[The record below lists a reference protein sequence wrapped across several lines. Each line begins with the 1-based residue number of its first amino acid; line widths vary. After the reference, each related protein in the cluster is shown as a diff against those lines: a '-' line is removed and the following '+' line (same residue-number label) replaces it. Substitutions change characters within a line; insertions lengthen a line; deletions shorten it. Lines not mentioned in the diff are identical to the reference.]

1 MQCAIRLVIP
11 GIGVGAEHW
20 QAGADIGPCACA
32 GVPGPLSSTTVAP
45 ASVAAMVARRNAV
58 DRVGRD
64 MVETPRADRPDG
76 YASRTGKRY
85 HEPRRGVGPPR
96 RRTPALV
103 PQCAMPETYD
113 HANAADTEPTRLDPS
128 TGSHLEALYRAAI
141 GPIRTDYYLPILTR
155 FETYG
160 RPSPSW
166 NWAAF
171 GITLNWMLFRGLW
184 LPAAVYLAALAASVL
199 ALAAGMAL
207 AQPPLPASVQWS
219 LWAALLTMAL
229 LVPGFFGNAWLYRVY
244 RRRIDQALAGTASLD
259 DACMRLAR
267 QSSSRPRL
275 HALALGN
282 LALAA
287 LVGIGAW
294 PSDLHVR
301 MWPRVSGDVASLS
314 SPASD
319 AATPSE
325 AAPRAAA
332 SAAESSAQAPVTMT
346 EAPASAASAEPGSD
360 APATA
365 PPTAGPTPTTLAD
378 VDLQAL
384 GPAARAASEQQA
396 AIAAQSRAARIRTT
410 TAPQAATPAAPAP
423 AAETPSK
430 RPVAQPGPYLINVG
444 LFAQQDN
451 ALRAHARLKEAGL
464 PAISESLQM
473 RNGQRTRVRVGPF
486 ATQAQA
492 DAAAGR
498 IRALGLEAVVIRQ

>member
-1 MQCAIRLVIP
+1 
-11 GIGVGAEHW
+11 
-20 QAGADIGPCACA
+20 
-32 GVPGPLSSTTVAP
+32 
-45 ASVAAMVARRNAV
+45 
-58 DRVGRD
+58 
-64 MVETPRADRPDG
+64 
-76 YASRTGKRY
+76 
-85 HEPRRGVGPPR
+85 
-96 RRTPALV
+96 
-103 PQCAMPETYD
+103 MPETYD
-113 HANAADTEPTRLDPS
+113 HATAADTEPTRLDPS
-128 TGSHLEALYRAAI
+128 PDSHLDALYRAAI
-141 GPIRTDYYLPILTR
+141 GPIRANYYLPILTR

-160 RPSPSW
+160 RASPSW

-171 GITLNWMLFRGLW
+171 GMTVNWMLFRALW
-184 LPAAVYLAALAASVL
+184 LPAVVYLAALVAAAL

-207 AQPPLPASVQWS
+207 ADPPLPASMQWS

-244 RRRIDQALAGTASLD
+244 RRRVEQALAATTSLD

-275 HALALGN
+275 LAIGLGN

-287 LVGIGAW
+287 LVGIASW

-301 MWPRVSGDVASLS
+301 MWPRVSGDVASLT

-319 AATPSE
+319 AEPSHAAAERAPVGNTSESMPGAIASPATPAVTPSE
-325 AAPRAAA
+325 ATPVAAA
-332 SAAESSAQAPVTMT
+332 SAAESHAQAPITMAT
-346 EAPASAASAEPGSD
+346 ASAPTAPASEAPASD
-360 APATA
+360 APPMAATA
-365 PPTAGPTPTTLAD
+365 TEPTTTSLAD
-378 VDLQAL
+378 FDPQAL
-384 GPAARAASEQQA
+384 GPAARAAAESQS
-396 AIAAQSRAARIRTT
+396 AIAARARAARVRTDT
-410 TAPQAATPAAPAP
+410 PPVAATPAASAP
-423 AAETPSK
+423 RAEKPLK